1 MSPPT
6 APSDAP
12 SGADSPVATAVNSGG
27 AVPTGAGPVQDVV
40 KEERRAPGR
49 RGAAWQRAAWMSSR
63 ARNATRRGPLIASVG
78 GIVVIATLLVLVLL
92 PREVDR
98 ALRVQLARIPAS
110 RDTAPLLAAL
120 EGARTRNAAAQTM
133 ARSTRVAAN
142 PSAVAPVASALGSA
156 GDSSVLARDTVGVEL
171 QQRLTRARAA
181 PLAESYRA
189 LAESPLVQADSRV
202 RAIVDSLDQTDR
214 EREAY
219 AALGGPDA
227 RYAALTARL
236 AALGGRIVR
245 IAEAKLAERQ
255 QELLARAAADATS
268 AAATAAA
275 SVTTV
280 SGAPVTSTTPPANA
294 TTPPAGATVTPPAA
308 PSAPGA
314 VPPVATGGSVSP
326 GTGGTGSV
334 TATTPP
340 GVPAAAGTAA
350 DSTIALGAGTPLL
363 ATRVEVVDTALVNA
377 AAALA
382 DTVLTLERSLAV
394 MRRTNAANEERR
406 AAVRVRTGVAVP
418 PIAMLVAALVVG
430 LAIGYGSAIVRELRR
445 PTVGDEGEVERL
457 THARVIVHAGSHD
470 ATRDVRTRRRADRAL
485 SPALD
490 PTAEAWQQLH
500 LTLTGLGD
508 VVRSARVIADQ
519 PLLGATLTINLA
531 AAAARESRATL
542 VVEAPSRT
550 PLLSSLLR
558 QNKPRGLLDVQ
569 QGRAELRETIT
580 EVPIGRDVAI
590 DVMFAGAPVRN
601 APPVA
606 NRSELGEELRRV
618 AARYDLAL
626 VMGDESADVGIAA
639 HDVIVCAR
647 LGVTSLEWLSR
658 VTIQARSSGHR
669 LRAVLLWATDT
680 PTV

>member
-1 MSPPT
+1 
-6 APSDAP
+6 
-12 SGADSPVATAVNSGG
+12 
-27 AVPTGAGPVQDVV
+27 
-40 KEERRAPGR
+40 
-49 RGAAWQRAAWMSSR
+49 MSSR
-63 ARNATRRGPLIASVG
+63 ARNAARRGALISAVG
-78 GIVVIATLLVLVLL
+78 SIVVISTLLVLVLL

-98 ALRVQLARIPAS
+98 ALRLQLAGIPAS
-110 RDTAPLLAAL
+110 QDTSGLLGAL
-120 EGARTRNAAAQTM
+120 ERARVRNGAAQLM
-133 ARSTRVAAN
+133 AQTTRVAA
-142 PSAVAPVASALGSA
+142 SQAPAAAVASALGASR
-156 GDSSVLARDTVGVEL
+156 DSSVLARDSLGAEL
-171 QQRLTRARAA
+171 QLRLTRARAA
-181 PLAESYRA
+181 PLTESYKA
-189 LAESPLVQADSRV
+189 LAESPLVQGDGRV
-202 RAIVDSLDQTDR
+202 RAIVDSIDQTDR

-236 AALGGRIVR
+236 AALGARIVR
-245 IAEAKLAERQ
+245 IAEAKLEERQ
-255 QELLARAAADATS
+255 EDALSPAPVAPTPSGSPPLQVAPSPNPGAASTPATP
-268 AAATAAA
+268 ATAA
-275 SVTTV
+275 VR
-280 SGAPVTSTTPPANA
+280 
-294 TTPPAGATVTPPAA
+294 
-308 PSAPGA
+308 
-314 VPPVATGGSVSP
+314 
-326 GTGGTGSV
+326 
-334 TATTPP
+334 
-340 GVPAAAGTAA
+340 AA
-350 DSTIALGAGTPLL
+350 DSSGAAIATDSALVLGASTPLL
-363 ATRVEVVDTALVNA
+363 VTRVEVVDTALVNA

-382 DTVLTLERSLAV
+382 DTVVTLERSLQA
-394 MRRTNAANEERR
+394 MRSTNANNEARR
-406 AAVRVRTGVAVP
+406 AAVRLRTGAAVP

-430 LAIGYGSAIVRELRR
+430 LAIGYGSAVVRELRR

-457 THARVIVHAGSHD
+457 TGARVIVHAGSND
-470 ATRDVRTRRRADRAL
+470 ATRDVRTRRRADRVL

-558 QNKPRGLLDVQ
+558 QNKPRGLVDVQ
-569 QGRAELRETIT
+569 QGRAEVREAIT
-580 EVPIGRDVAI
+580 EVPMGRDVAV

-601 APPVA
+601 AAPLA
-606 NRSELGEELRRV
+606 SRSELGDELRRV

-626 VMGDESADVGIAA
+626 VMGDESADVGIPA

-647 LGVTSLEWLSR
+647 LGVTSLEWLSK
-658 VTIQARSSGHR
+658 VTVHARSSGHR